1 VFSLFIGLNT
11 KNNNLYYIIILNL
24 AMLFISTSGPLG
36 RYISLPP
43 PITIWFRSLIAI
55 LCLISYALLKKTSF
69 KINLNNHGLAL
80 FLSGLFISLH
90 WITYFFALQWS
101 NVTVGMLSL
110 FTYPIITVLLE
121 PLFMPT
127 KLKARHIIFGIL
139 ILIGVFFLIP
149 NFDFNNKATQGLLMG
164 LFSALAYSLRN
175 LILKKHNSMADG
187 SIQMI
192 YQLFI
197 VIILL
202 LPVFF
207 IYSDYQIQSDLPY
220 LLVLGFITTALGHTL
235 FLSSFSHFSISTA
248 SIISSI
254 QPLFGIIMGIILL
267 NEIPNFKNVIGGIII
282 LSTVVI
288 ESIKSKEKDS

>member
-1 VFSLFIGLNT
+1 
-11 KNNNLYYIIILNL
+11 
-24 AMLFISTSGPLG
+24 MLFISTSGPLG

-80 FLSGLFISLH
+80 FLSGLFMSLH

-121 PLFMPT
+121 PLFINV
-127 KLKARHIIFGIL
+127 KLKARHLIFGIL
-139 ILIGVFFLIP
+139 ILIGVFFLVP
-149 NFDFNNKATQGLLMG
+149 SFDFNNKATQGLLMG

-192 YQLFI
+192 YQLFV

-202 LPVFF
+202 LPVFL

-220 LLVLGFITTALGHTL
+220 LLMLGFITTALGHTL
-235 FLSSFSHFSISTA
+235 FISSFSHFSISTA

>member
-121 PLFMPT
+121 PLFMPV

-139 ILIGVFFLIP
+139 ILIGVFFLVP